1 MYCVFSIHHLHT
13 FLLHKRIILT
23 LLLFFQNMNKLL
35 GEYDELD
42 IFVDGDENKSRL
54 VKQLSRLSVKDGSE
68 NGGEEMVRHR
78 TNQR

>member
-1 MYCVFSIHHLHT
+1 
-13 FLLHKRIILT
+13 
-23 LLLFFQNMNKLL
+23 MNKLL

-54 VKQLSRLSVKDGSE
+54 VKQLSRLCVEDGSE
-68 NGGEEMVRHR
+68 NGGEEMVRHG

>member
-1 MYCVFSIHHLHT
+1 MHCVYFFNPSHI
-13 FLLHKRIILT
+13 LLHKETILT
-23 LLLFFQNMNKLL
+23 LLLFQNMTKLL
-35 GEYDELD
+35 GDYDELD

-54 VKQLSRLSVKDGSE
+54 VKQLSRLSVEDGSQ